1 MSNQEGEV
9 LEAVTWLLRSLHER
23 VSALEERY
31 PTYASGYLPLADI
44 AARLDQLDR
53 AAIAAINGKAH
64 GPNPGEPE
72 APRDPPQTAKPPA
85 AGNAQPVAHGRAL
98 RAAIANVLE
107 TEPGATAPQVL
118 ERLRSAHAAGTLP
131 SVRTVRWHLAHLR
144 GNNGNGVAA

>member
-1 MSNQEGEV
+1 M

-31 PTYASGYLPLADI
+31 PTYASGYLPHAAI

-53 AAIAAINGKAH
+53 AAIAAISGNAH
-64 GPNPGEPE
+64 GPNPGEPD
-72 APRDPPQTAKPPA
+72 APRDPPA
-85 AGNAQPVAHGRAL
+85 ASNVQPMAHGRAL
-98 RAAIANVLE
+98 REAIAAVLE
-107 TEPGATAPQVL
+107 AEPGATAPRVL

-144 GNNGNGVAA
+144 GNNGNGGGNGIAA